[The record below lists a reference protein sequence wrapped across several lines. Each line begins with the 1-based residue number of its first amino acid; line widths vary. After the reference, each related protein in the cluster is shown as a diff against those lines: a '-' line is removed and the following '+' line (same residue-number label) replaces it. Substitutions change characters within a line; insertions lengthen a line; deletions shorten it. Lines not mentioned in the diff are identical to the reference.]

1 MTIDN
6 IFWIVAFPLSLFY
19 GLSSFR
25 VFTYPHTDEV
35 YKQNNLKKLDVTK
48 RARFHEAWTHFVCS
62 LIGWVCL
69 YILYLSLFKPGISN
83 LDITK
88 LTVNHFLLLIVGLL
102 GIIGF
107 LPRAL
112 WNFSA
117 TILEL
122 TKKITGS

>member
-1 MTIDN
+1 MNFDTL
-6 IFWIVAFPLSLFY
+6 FWAIAFILSSFY
-19 GLSSFR
+19 GLASFR

-35 YKQNNLKKLDVTK
+35 YKQNNLKKFDVTK
-48 RARFHEAWTHFVCS
+48 RARFHEAWTHFICS
-62 LIGWVCL
+62 LIGWLCMYVL
-69 YILYLSLFKPGISN
+69 YVSLFRTGISS
-83 LDITK
+83 LDVTK
-88 LTVNHFLLLIVGLL
+88 LAVGHFLLLLIGLL